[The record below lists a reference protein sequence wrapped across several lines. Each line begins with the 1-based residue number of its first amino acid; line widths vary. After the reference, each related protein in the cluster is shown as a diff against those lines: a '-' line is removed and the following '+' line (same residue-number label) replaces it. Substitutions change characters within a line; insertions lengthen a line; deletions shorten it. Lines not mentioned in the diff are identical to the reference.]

1 MVGPVALL
9 CLSLTQPGV
18 VKSDLT
24 GIFLNR
30 YRDME
35 AAHTEPDCGAMD
47 VIRVNQI
54 LGKWTEANTEGQQT
68 KSSKRF
74 CILLSTKTATAT

>member
-9 CLSLTQPGV
+9 CLSLTQPGI

-30 YRDME
+30 YRDVD
-35 AAHTEPDCGAMD
+35 AAMIKHNLDVMD
-47 VIRVNQI
+47 VIRVMF
-54 LGKWTEANTEGQQT
+54 LKVT
-68 KSSKRF
+68 
-74 CILLSTKTATAT
+74 L

>member
-9 CLSLTQPGV
+9 CLSLTQPGI

-30 YRDME
+30 YRDVD
-35 AAHTEPDCGAMD
+35 ADTIKHNLYVMD
-47 VIRVNQI
+47 VIRVMF
-54 LGKWTEANTEGQQT
+54 LKLT
-68 KSSKRF
+68 
-74 CILLSTKTATAT
+74 L